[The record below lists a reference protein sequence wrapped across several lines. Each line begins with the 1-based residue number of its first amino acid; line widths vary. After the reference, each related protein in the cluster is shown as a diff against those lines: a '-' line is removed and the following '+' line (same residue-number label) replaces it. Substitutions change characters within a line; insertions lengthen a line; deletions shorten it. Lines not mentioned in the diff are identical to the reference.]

1 MDNTDKILLP
11 KNKGPYFGK
20 LQVQVICEAGSR
32 PIDIATVKIYNRDD
46 PEILI
51 DTLTTDYSG
60 LTKPIDLPAPP
71 LDYSMEPPGERPYS
85 EYLLVVTAQ
94 GLKTVII
101 DGVQIFPESS
111 SRQRVV
117 MPRNTDSDESSKVIV
132 IQPHYLYGT
141 YPLKVYEDEVKEMSE
156 SNNLPPIVVP
166 EFLVVHNGIPSD
178 YNAVDYFVEY
188 RDYIKNVVSSI
199 CYPNWTSETINAIIL
214 VTLSFTMNRYYT
226 NWYQRQGYTFNIT
239 ASPAYDQLWIYGR
252 NIYDNISV
260 AVDYMFNLFLARPGI
275 LQPILTQSCRGTIT
289 DCPRM
294 LSIWGSKLLGDTG
307 YDVIFILHFY
317 YGDDL
322 YISYTNEIASVIY
335 PWQDTE
341 LSNGSTGGNINAL
354 QKMLD
359 LIARAYL
366 VIPTL
371 EEDGIFGPLTERA
384 VKNFQELALL
394 PATGIVDAA
403 TWFSMYRTYSQ
414 LLNAERKCV

>member
-46 PEILI
+46 PDTLI

-60 LTKPIDLPAPP
+60 LTKQIDLPAPS

-85 EYLLVVTAQ
+85 EYILIVTAQ

-117 MPRNTDSDESSKVIV
+117 MPRNTDSDESSMVIV
-132 IQPHYLYGT
+132 IQPHYLYGN
-141 YPLKVYEDEVKEMSE
+141 YPLKVYEDEVKEMPE

-166 EFLVVHNGIPSD
+166 EFLVVRNGIPSD
-178 YNAVDYFVEY
+178 YNAEDYFVEY

-199 CYPNWTSETINAIIL
+199 CYPNWTTDTINAIIL
-214 VTLSFTMNRYYT
+214 TTLSFAMNRFYT

-239 ASPAYDQLWIYGR
+239 SSPAYDQLWTYGR

-275 LQPILTQSCRGTIT
+275 LQPILTQSCRGTLT
-289 DCPRM
+289 DCSKM
-294 LSIWGSKLLGDTG
+294 LSIWGAKLLGDTG
-307 YDVIFILHFY
+307 YDVMFILHFY

-322 YISYTNEIASVIY
+322 YISYTDEIASVIY
-335 PWQDTE
+335 PWQGTD
-341 LSNGSTGGNINAL
+341 LSIGSSGGNVNAL

-366 VIPTL
+366 VIPNL
-371 EEDGIFGPLTERA
+371 EEDGILGPVTERA
-384 VKNFQELALL
+384 VKNYQNLVLL

-403 TWFSMYRTYSQ
+403 TWYSIFRTYSQ